1 MKDVAAKVLPTGYGY
16 EFSGLSREELNAGNS
31 TVIIFSLS
39 IAFVFLFL
47 AALYESWSVPFSV
60 LLAVPIGA
68 FGAIL
73 TLTLLPKLANNVYAQ
88 IGLVTL
94 IGLAAKNAILIVE
107 FAKERVDSGVEI
119 IPATMDAIRLRLRPI
134 VMTSFA
140 FILGVLPLVFATG
153 AGAVARST
161 IGYTVF
167 GGMLAATL
175 LAIFVVPVLFVLIS
189 KIAYSKEKLASLKAK
204 REAFLNDTH

>member
-1 MKDVAAKVLPTGYGY
+1 
-16 EFSGLSREELNAGNS
+16 
-31 TVIIFSLS
+31 
-39 IAFVFLFL
+39 
-47 AALYESWSVPFSV
+47 
-60 LLAVPIGA
+60 
-68 FGAIL
+68 
-73 TLTLLPKLANNVYAQ
+73 
-88 IGLVTL
+88 
-94 IGLAAKNAILIVE
+94 
-107 FAKERVDSGVEI
+107 
-119 IPATMDAIRLRLRPI
+119 MDAIRLRLRPI